1 MRSESWLLQVGIAVV
16 IMSFVS
22 LGGIGWSPADVEAA
36 PPRNLPHPGRSVVIA
51 KNGIVA
57 TSHPLA
63 AQAGLDI
70 LKAGGN
76 AVDAAIAAS
85 AMIGLVEPMSCGIG
99 GDLFVIYWDSK
110 TKRLHGLNACGRS
123 PFKLTRDD
131 FAKRGMS
138 EIPDTG
144 PLSWSVPGCV
154 DGWEMLRSKFGTMP
168 FEKTL
173 ESSIRT
179 AEDGFPVSEII
190 AGYWSGSAAS
200 LSRWPDSEQTFLPNG
215 KAPRV
220 GELFRNPNLA
230 ATYRAIA
237 TGGRD
242 AFYSGAIANEIV
254 RFSEANGGYF
264 SQQDFAKHRSEWVQ
278 PVSTS
283 YRGYDVWEL
292 PPNGQGIAAL
302 QMLNILERHDL
313 KSLGPFHPDYL
324 HVLIESKKLAFA
336 DRSRFYF
343 DPAFGTPP
351 TKELISKE
359 YAVRQA
365 ARINMARAAQSV
377 APGDVDA
384 KLAHGDTIYL
394 TVVDKDRN
402 CCSFIQSNYYGFGSQ
417 VVPGNVGFA
426 MQNRGCLFALDDSHP
441 NRLEPH
447 KRPFHTIIPAFVT
460 KDDKPWL
467 SFGVMGGDF
476 QPQGHV
482 QVLINIIDF
491 GMNVQQAGE
500 HPRVQHSGS
509 ATPTGRPE
517 APNGGTLGHEFGFP
531 AETLKSLAERG
542 HQLSG
547 PGGTLGG
554 YQAILIDHLNGVLHG
569 GTDPRK
575 DGCAA
580 GY

>member
-1 MRSESWLLQVGIAVV
+1 MFPSDWLRILVVGVCL
-16 IMSFVS
+16 MSLPRFTDS
-22 LGGIGWSPADVEAA
+22 YGSTAEAA
-36 PPRNLPHPGRSVVIA
+36 PPKTLPHPGRSVVIA

-76 AVDAAIAAS
+76 AADAAIAAN

-99 GDLFVIYWDSK
+99 GDLFVIYWDAK
-110 TKRLHGLNACGRS
+110 TKKLYGLNACGRS
-123 PFKLTRDD
+123 PYAVNREVFAQKKLDE
-131 FAKRGMS
+131 MP
-138 EIPDTG
+138 ETG

-154 DGWEMLRSKFGTMP
+154 DGWEMLRSKFGTMNYD
-168 FEKTL
+168 KL
-173 ESSIRT
+173 LASSIQT
-179 AEDGFPVSEII
+179 ADEGFPVSEII
-190 AGYWSGSAAS
+190 AGYWSSSASS
-200 LSRWPDSEQTFLPNG
+200 LSQWPDSSKTYLPNG

-220 GELFRNPNLA
+220 GEILKNPNLA
-230 ATYRAIA
+230 ASYRAIA

-242 AFYSGAIANEIV
+242 AFYEGAIAGEIV

-264 SQQDFAKHRSEWVQ
+264 SMHDFKDHTSEWVE
-278 PVSTS
+278 PVSTN

-302 QMLNILERHDL
+302 QMLNVLERHDL

-324 HVLIESKKLAFA
+324 HLLIESKKLAFA

-343 DPAFGTPP
+343 DPAFGVPP
-351 TKELISKE
+351 TKELISKR
-359 YAVRQA
+359 YAARQA
-365 ARINMARAAQSV
+365 ARIDMARAAKQV
-377 APGDVDA
+377 VPGDIDA

-402 CCSFIQSNYYGFGSQ
+402 CCSFIQSNYFGFGSQ
-417 VVPGNVGFA
+417 IVPGNVGFA
-426 MQNRGCLFALDDSHP
+426 LQNRGCLFALDETHP

-460 KDDKPWL
+460 KEGQPYL
-467 SFGVMGGDF
+467 TFGVMGGDF

-482 QVLINIIDF
+482 QVLVNMLDF

-500 HPRVQHSGS
+500 HPRMQHTGS
-509 ATPTGRPE
+509 ATPTGRPMS
-517 APNGGTLGHEFGFP
+517 ANGGTVGHEYGFP
-531 AETLKSLAERG
+531 AAALKMLTERG
-542 HQLSG
+542 HQLTG
-547 PGGTLGG
+547 PGGAFGG
-554 YQAILIDHLNGVLHG
+554 YQAILIDHKNGVLHG

-575 DGCAA
+575 DGCAV